1 MVKRKNAKK
10 KLKRYA
16 LTKGICVSAKS
27 LEEFRTVEKMILKEA
42 PDLNVIPFENI
53 LKQPNLLDQCD
64 FILTVGGDGS
74 VAWLVGT
81 FYKLFESVS
90 NLKPIIPT
98 IRPESV
104 GYLKQL
110 SLDPEEEF
118 RKGFKQI
125 IDGNYSIQH
134 RTILK
139 TNVLGNNLIGVNEIL
154 LHCEPHLGKFK
165 VSIENRQTSSA
176 NKREEILTETMA
188 DGVMIS
194 TSIGSTAWSLSYNG
208 QISLN
213 EDSLQLVF
221 IAGIH
226 STANFIL
233 PKEKIR
239 LNLELKNPVITKE
252 TIGAYNQFREKF
264 KLPKDKNPSKT
275 LEIVYGPRVVIDG
288 KVQAF
293 GVKELEIDPSL
304 SIPFMVLNESVVDK
318 ARKLT
323 KMQGN

>member
-1 MVKRKNAKK
+1 MVKRKKVKNKPK
-10 KLKRYA
+10 EYV

-27 LEEFRTVEKMILKEA
+27 FDEFRTVEEMILKEA
-42 PDLNVIPFENI
+42 PDLTVIPFENI
-53 LKQPNLLDQCD
+53 LKEPRLLDQCD
-64 FILTVGGDGS
+64 FIMTVGGDGS

-81 FYKLFESVS
+81 FYKLFESVK

-98 IRPESV
+98 IRPESI

-110 SLDPEEEF
+110 SLEPEEDF
-118 RKGFKQI
+118 RQGFKQI
-125 IDGNYSIQH
+125 IDGNFTIQH

-139 TNVLGNNLIGVNEIL
+139 TEVDGSSLIGVNEIL

-165 VSIENRQTSSA
+165 VSIENRQSSSA
-176 NKREEILTETMA
+176 NKREDILTETMA

-208 QISLN
+208 QINLN
-213 EDSLQLVF
+213 EESLQLIF

-226 STANFIL
+226 SAANFTL

-252 TIGAYNQFREKF
+252 TLGAYNHYREKN
-264 KLPKDKNPSKT
+264 KLPKDENSSKT

-288 KVQAF
+288 KLQAF
-293 GVKELEIDPSL
+293 GVRELEIDPTL

-323 KMQGN
+323 KMQKN